1 LFAACDGE
9 EEMYNYINLHIPFLK
24 KLRKMYNSI
33 EKNCDVGSRENLF
46 RALIRLEAC
55 RRFAHHHLTSF
66 IRMSASSSPMFL

>member
-33 EKNCDVGSRENLF
+33 EKNCDVGIVYDML
-46 RALIRLEAC
+46 
-55 RRFAHHHLTSF
+55 
-66 IRMSASSSPMFL
+66 SSCIKMGIDPL